1 MIACW
6 RISPLTAFNT
16 QMRDLNMTHFSNK
29 RALVLGGSR
38 GIGAAVV
45 ARLHKDGADTTFTYA
60 SSDQAAN
67 DVTAETGAKAIK
79 VDSANREALAAVI
92 RDQGALDILVISA
105 GILVMGDA
113 LELNPDDID
122 NMLDINVRSPYHAS
136 IEAAKNMNEGGRIV
150 IIGSVNADRMPMAG
164 GAAYALTK
172 SAMQGFVR
180 GLARDLGHKNITV
193 NNVQPGPTDTD
204 MNPEDGPMKD
214 VMHSFM
220 AIKRHVKAEE
230 IAGMVAYLAG
240 PEAEIITGA
249 QHTIDGGFGA

>member
-1 MIACW
+1 MITVINIVVVCSKA
-6 RISPLTAFNT
+6 SPLTAFNT
-16 QMRDLNMTHFSNK
+16 LKRDINMTHFRNK
-29 RALVLGGSR
+29 KALVLGGSR

-45 ARLHKDGADTTFTYA
+45 ARLQKDGADTTFTYA
-60 SSDQAAN
+60 SSDQPAN
-67 DVTAETGAKAIK
+67 SVANETGAKAIK
-79 VDSANREALAAVI
+79 VDSTNQEALAAVI
-92 RDQGALDILVISA
+92 REQGALDILVVSA
-105 GILVMGDA
+105 GVLVMGDA
-113 LELNPDDID
+113 LVLNPDDID
-122 NMLDINVRSPYHAS
+122 HMLDINVRSPYHAS

-164 GAAYALTK
+164 GAAYALSK

-220 AIKRHVKAEE
+220 AIKRHVRAEE
-230 IAGMVAYLAG
+230 IALSL
-240 PEAEIITGA
+240 IHI
-249 QHTIDGGFGA
+249 

>member
-1 MIACW
+1 
-6 RISPLTAFNT
+6 
-16 QMRDLNMTHFSNK
+16 MTHFINK
-29 RALVLGGSR
+29 KALVLGGSR

-45 ARLHKDGADTTFTYA
+45 ARLQKDGAETTFTYA
-60 SSDQAAN
+60 SSNQAAN

-105 GILVMGDA
+105 GVLVMGDA

-122 NMLDINVRSPYHAS
+122 HMLDINVRSPYHAS

-164 GAAYALTK
+164 GAAYALSK

-220 AIKRHVKAEE
+220 AIKRHVKTEE
-230 IAGMVAYLAG
+230 IAGMVAYLTG
-240 PEAEIITGA
+240 PEASVITGA
-249 QHTIDGGFGA
+249 QHSIDAGFSA